1 MSSASE
7 RLRTELREYAIVFL
21 YLYVCLGALL
31 LFKAALLRE
40 EGVNSLHFGLALG
53 KALILGK
60 FMLLGEA
67 ARLGARTRA
76 RTLLQLIVR
85 KALLFLVLLAALSVG
100 EELVVGW
107 VHGRSSA
114 QTLADYENRS
124 FLELAATCLLMLL
137 VLVPFIATKEVGR
150 ALGPGGLRRVLS
162 QPPE

>member
-7 RLRTELREYAIVFL
+7 RLRKELREYAIVFL

-67 ARLGARTRA
+67 ARLGARVRSL
-76 RTLLQLIVR
+76 TLLELIVR
-85 KALLFLVLLAALSVG
+85 KVLLFLMLLVALSVL
-100 EELVVGW
+100 EAFVVGW
-107 VHGRSSA
+107 VHDRSSA
-114 QTLADYENRS
+114 QTLAEFESRS